1 MVSNIS
7 QISQLVLDK
16 TIDAS
21 YGDAF
26 LAGLAV
32 GAVDGLGALKR
43 DRVRITKEI
52 RPDSIKRKST
62 IIITNFLRIYTHSP

>member
-26 LAGLAV
+26 LASLAV
-32 GAVDGLGALKR
+32 SAVDGLGALKR